1 MAKSNIFFLN
11 KENFS
16 EVTAEIHERLTKTK
30 ATKNEIMMA
39 NLLLEEIF
47 MRVTQNGIAQEIK
60 AFFKKRLNSAY
71 LQIEY
76 NGKKYNPFKDDMTRT
91 DKFYEDEEEE
101 FFRSKIINMYRS
113 KTEYSYE
120 DDKNIVVIEYHRKSL
135 LRWLTE

>member
-60 AFFKKRLNSAY
+60 AFFKKRLNSVY